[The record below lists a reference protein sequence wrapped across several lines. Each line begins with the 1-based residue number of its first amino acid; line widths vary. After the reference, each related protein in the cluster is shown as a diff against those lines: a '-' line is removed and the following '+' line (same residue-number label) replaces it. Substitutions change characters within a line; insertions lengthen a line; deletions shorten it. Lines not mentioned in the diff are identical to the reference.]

1 MLNCREVT
9 RLLSEAQ
16 ERELT
21 LKERLSLTVH
31 LSWCS
36 GCRTFS
42 KQMQSIRQ
50 ITRAYVKGKNEA
62 ANDEHK

>member
-21 LKERLSLTVH
+21 LKERLSLNIH

-42 KQMQSIRQ
+42 KQMQAIRQ
-50 ITRAYVKGKNEA
+50 ITRAYVKGKNEDV
-62 ANDEHK
+62 NDDNK

>member
-42 KQMQSIRQ
+42 KQMQAIHQ
-50 ITRAYVKGKNEA
+50 ITRAYVKGKNEGA
-62 ANDEHK
+62 KDE

>member
-9 RLLSEAQ
+9 RLLSAAQ

-42 KQMQSIRQ
+42 KQMQTLHK
-50 ITRAYVKGKNEA
+50 ITRAYVKGKNENI
-62 ANDEHK
+62 NDDNK